1 MPATARGAT
10 PGATARPR
18 EGAPAAATGPSV
30 DAAAERRRREQ
41 EERRRR
47 MLRYLMFPVL
57 LIVASWWLL
66 VRKDTVLGLVPALPG
81 MPSLPWPWR
90 VTQSGKTL
98 AELLPVM
105 PSNMLEA
112 YNLGM
117 LYERLQAAGEA
128 ARMPVLQAVS
138 DLLGRNVTPEEL
150 HGVREQLVLDLKRG
164 SVVQRVMGFFSFV
177 NLLWLAAIVGITISV
192 WPAMHFVW
200 ELSEPLRNWLREQL
214 AYVEE
219 AITWFLHNVLRPAYE
234 WLVEN
239 VLIPVYET
247 LTWFMTE
254 VLPPLCVRLHE
265 WGVWEL
271 LVHVVAFVVLVH
283 AARMQTGASTY
294 VALSG
299 LVLCAKAWLFS
310 AFLHGRDELKE
321 LYHLECALVA
331 ALVAPH
337 AILHQ
342 SSLIG
347 YATVAAA
354 LCGLGLSAAA
364 DPFCYIIGFES
375 EEEMQRACVCT
386 GLGLVVFQAISAIGV
401 DQSWLSPFSSA
412 VSVLGGICH
421 YLGLLIITNEYY
433 HPYNSQ
439 TRTRK
444 GPLYVRA
451 NVTMLGSLLASQAYG
466 HIYGVYSLANTS
478 TTIAVLWVMDKIREL
493 NDALDNHFWF
503 LFLFGGSVAIYYA
516 ALWLHGHP
524 DFVVAMFQ

>member
-200 ELSEPLRNWLREQL
+200 ELSEPLRNWLRELL

-219 AITWFLHNVLRPAYE
+219 AIAWFLQHVLQPAYQC
-234 WLVEN
+234 LVEK
-239 VLIPVYET
+239 VLIPLYET
-247 LTWFMTE
+247 LVWVVKD

-265 WGVWEL
+265 CGFLEIL
-271 LVHVVAFVVLVH
+271 AHALAFVVLAQ

-299 LVLCAKAWLFS
+299 LVLCGMAWIYS
-310 AFLHGRDELKE
+310 AVLHDKDEFGNLSHHE
-321 LYHLECALVA
+321 FALVA
-331 ALVAPH
+331 ALCAPH

-342 SSLIG
+342 SSLLG

-354 LCGLGLSAAA
+354 LFGLGLSAAA
-364 DPFCYIIGFES
+364 VPFCYVIGFKS
-375 EEEMQRACVCT
+375 EAEMQRACACT
-386 GLGLVVFQAISAIGV
+386 GASLIIFQAISAAGV

-412 VSVLGGICH
+412 VSVLGGITH
-421 YLGLLIITNEYY
+421 YLGLLIMSDEYY

-439 TRTRK
+439 TRTRMS
-444 GPLYVRA
+444 PLYVRA
-451 NVTMLGSLLASQAYG
+451 NFTMLGSLLLSQAYG
-466 HIYGVYSLANTS
+466 HIYGVQSLANTS
-478 TTIAVLWVMDKIREL
+478 TTFAVLWAIDKIREL
-493 NDALDNHFWF
+493 NNILDMNVWV
-503 LFLFGGSVAIYYA
+503 LVFGGSVATYYT
-516 ALWLHGHP
+516 ALWLHAHP